1 MVKKFVQVGR
11 LATPRSLSQRNIV
24 YVITDIQDDSM
35 VIVQDAQGSRKLL
48 SIRSLHLLDD
58 VVEIHRDMSVEEIS
72 KKIPQQKDEEVLDND
87 FERFKRDLRADVEKE
102 VLRSRGL

>member
-1 MVKKFVQVGR
+1 
-11 LATPRSLSQRNIV
+11 
-24 YVITDIQDDSM
+24 M